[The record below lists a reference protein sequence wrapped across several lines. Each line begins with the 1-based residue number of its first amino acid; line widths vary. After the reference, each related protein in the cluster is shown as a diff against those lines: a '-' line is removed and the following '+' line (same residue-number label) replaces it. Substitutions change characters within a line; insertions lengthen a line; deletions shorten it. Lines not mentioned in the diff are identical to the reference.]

1 MPTIIVIA
9 DGADGTKGWK
19 KTRSNFVAK
28 SNIWNT
34 PKGLIVRTEEVSK
47 RNLEGDIAS
56 LEKVSH
62 YKNNIQNSQRR
73 FGYGKEEVSKWNL
86 GLGDT
91 SIRRFFHWSIAPPSR
106 RYFQGHSPRE
116 NPISH

>member
-1 MPTIIVIA
+1 MERRV
-9 DGADGTKGWK
+9 GK
-19 KTRSNFVAK
+19 KQDQLLLQKVK
-28 SNIWNT
+28 SGILQE
-34 PKGLIVRTEEVSK
+34 GLIMRTEEVSK
-47 RNLEGDIAS
+47 RSLEGDIAS
-56 LEKVSH
+56 LKRVSH

-86 GLGDT
+86 GGHIA
-91 SIRRFFHWSIAPPSR
+91 SQINHWFIAPPSR

>member
-1 MPTIIVIA
+1 MERRV
-9 DGADGTKGWK
+9 GK
-19 KTRSNFVAK
+19 KQDQILLQKVTSG
-28 SNIWNT
+28 ILQE
-34 PKGLIVRTEEVSK
+34 GLIVRTEEVSK

-86 GLGDT
+86 GGHID
-91 SIRRFFHWSIAPPSR
+91 SQIFHWSIAPPSR

-116 NPISH
+116 KNFTLI